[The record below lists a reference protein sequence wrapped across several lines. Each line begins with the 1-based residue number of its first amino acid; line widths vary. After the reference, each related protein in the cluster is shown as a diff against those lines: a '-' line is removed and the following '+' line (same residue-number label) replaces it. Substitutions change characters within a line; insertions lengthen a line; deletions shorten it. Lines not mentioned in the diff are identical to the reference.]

1 MQAYDKWYEDINMYC
16 VYNGSWKSIEE
27 NHIMMALLDRYHQ
40 VMITL
45 HFEIVIST
53 GERQTKLTPI
63 TLSTSGFPSTIMVS
77 LQIREKKYMPYST
90 FSIKSSLLAVG
101 NKVNIVALK
110 IHMWAEHLVFAEC
123 RFFFLTLS
131 LED

>member
-1 MQAYDKWYEDINMYC
+1 MYC

-45 HFEIVIST
+45 HFEVVIST

-101 NKVNIVALK
+101 NKVNTVALK
-110 IHMWAEHLVFAEC
+110 IHL
-123 RFFFLTLS
+123 
-131 LED
+131 